1 MAASTVAPVT
11 SADASCIPSKIGLS
25 SLPNPNAVVHLHSGT
40 PAPRPRTAAT

>member
-25 SLPNPNAVVHLHSGT
+25 SLPNPNGSCTSMEGRRA
-40 PAPRPRTAAT
+40 APRTAAI